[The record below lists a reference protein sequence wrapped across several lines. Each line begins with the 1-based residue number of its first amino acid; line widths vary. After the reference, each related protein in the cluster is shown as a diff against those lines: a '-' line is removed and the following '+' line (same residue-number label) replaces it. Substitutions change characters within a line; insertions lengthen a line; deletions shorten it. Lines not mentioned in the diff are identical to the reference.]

1 MTMLTFKSLTAVA
14 SASVLTLGLVLTAGA
29 PVHAAGVLTAP
40 EADWTGGQVT
50 CKVLEI
56 ILENELDYKVKRITM
71 PSGPGVRE
79 GIRSGDID
87 FACESWPSYDSTKE
101 KYITEYGG
109 DGSVAK
115 LGDAGIVGVSSYYVP
130 RYLVEGDG
138 AKAPDL
144 KTLADLNNYVDL
156 FKALETGDKGR
167 LIGCPTPA
175 WECEDGKRLELNDIN
190 FVAVEL
196 GAETAHWAEIQA
208 AYKRGEPFV
217 AYAWEPHWIHAALD
231 LVALELPAYSADT
244 WPATGWAEDV
254 TYNYGRPDLIDT
266 DPAAAKLII
275 NSFLS
280 NDVQAAMI
288 LEIDVDGRD
297 LDEVVQEWVDANE
310 ATWRKWLPG
319 DS

>member
-1 MTMLTFKSLTAVA
+1 MSTIRSLSVVA
-14 SASVLTLGLVLTAGA
+14 SAGAFVMALGLGA
-29 PVHAAGVLTAP
+29 PAQAQGVLTAP

-50 CKVLEI
+50 CKVIQI

-79 GIRSGDID
+79 GIRAGDID
-87 FACESWPSYDSTKE
+87 FACESWPAYDSTKE
-101 KYITEYGG
+101 KYVTEWGG

-130 RYLVEGDG
+130 RYLVEGPD

-144 KTLADLNNYVDL
+144 KTLADLNKYVDL

-175 WECEDGKRLELNDIN
+175 WECEDAKRLELNNIN

-208 AYKRGEPFV
+208 AYKRKEPFV

-231 LVALELPAYSADT
+231 LVALELPAFSAED
-244 WPATGWAEDV
+244 WPATGWGVDV

-275 NSFLS
+275 NSYLS
-280 NDVQAAMI
+280 NEEQADMI
-288 LEIDVDGRD
+288 LAIDVDGRD
-297 LDEVVQEWVDANE
+297 LDEVVQEWVAANE
-310 ATWRKWLPG
+310 ATWRKWLDG
-319 DS
+319 GS

>member
-1 MTMLTFKSLTAVA
+1 MYKLNSLAVTTAA
-14 SASVLTLGLVLTAGA
+14 GALALALTAGTQ
-29 PVHAAGVLTAP
+29 VQAAGVLTAP

-50 CKVLEI
+50 CKVIQI
-56 ILENELDYKVKRITM
+56 ILENELDYKVKRITI

-101 KYITEYGG
+101 KYVTEYGG
-109 DGSVAK
+109 DGTVAK
-115 LGDAGIVGVSSYYVP
+115 LGDVGIVGISSYYVP
-130 RYLVEGDG
+130 RYLVEGDD

-144 KTLADLNNYVDL
+144 KSLADLNKYVDL
-156 FKALETGDKGR
+156 FKALETGDKGK

-175 WECEDGKRLELNDIN
+175 WECEDGKRLELNNIN

-208 AYKRGEPFV
+208 AYKRKEPFV
-217 AYAWEPHWIHAALD
+217 AYAWEPHWIHATLD
-231 LVALELPAYSADT
+231 LVPLELAPFSGDA
-244 WPATGWAEDV
+244 WPATGWAEDIP
-254 TYNYGRPDLIDT
+254 YNYGRPNLMDT

-275 NSFLS
+275 NSTLS

-288 LEIDVDGRD
+288 LAIDVDGRD
-297 LDEVVQEWVDANE
+297 LDEVVEEWVAANE
-310 ATWRKWLPG
+310 AIWRPWLA
-319 DS
+319 D

>member
-1 MTMLTFKSLTAVA
+1 MFTFKSLATTA
-14 SASVLTLGLVLTAGA
+14 SAGVVAMGLALTTGT
-29 PVHAAGVLTAP
+29 PVQAAGVLTAP

-50 CKVLEI
+50 CKVLQI
-56 ILENELDYKVKRITM
+56 ILESELDYKVKRITM

-79 GIRSGDID
+79 GIRAGDLD

-101 KYITEYGG
+101 KYVTEFGG

-115 LGDAGIVGVSSYYVP
+115 LGDTGIVGVSSYYVP

-144 KTLADLNNYVDL
+144 KTLADLNKYVDL

-175 WECEDGKRLELNDIN
+175 WECEDSKRMELNDLN

-208 AYKRGEPFV
+208 AFKRGEPFV
-217 AYAWEPHWIHAALD
+217 AYAWEPHWIHASLD
-231 LVALELPAYSADT
+231 LVALELPAFSADA
-244 WPATGWAEDV
+244 WPATGWAEDIP
-254 TYNYGRPDLIDT
+254 YNYGRPDLIDT

-275 NSFLS
+275 NSTLS
-280 NDVQAAMI
+280 NEEQAAMI
-288 LEIDVDGRD
+288 LAIDVDGRD

-310 ATWRKWLPG
+310 ATWRPWL
-319 DS
+319 D

>member
-1 MTMLTFKSLTAVA
+1 MSTIKSLSVAA
-14 SASVLTLGLVLTAGA
+14 SAGALAMTLSVGTQVQAG
-29 PVHAAGVLTAP
+29 GVLTAP

-79 GIRSGDID
+79 GIRAGDID

-101 KYITEYGG
+101 KYVTEFGG

-115 LGDAGIVGVSSYYVP
+115 LGDTGIVGVSSYYVP
-130 RYLVEGDG
+130 RYLVEGEG

-144 KTLADLNNYVDL
+144 KTLADLNKYVDL

-175 WECEDGKRLELNDIN
+175 WECEDSKRLELNGIN

-217 AYAWEPHWIHAALD
+217 AYAWEPHWIHASLD
-231 LVALELPAYSADT
+231 LVALELPPFTADA
-244 WPATGWAEDV
+244 WPATGWAEDIP
-254 TYNYGRPDLIDT
+254 YNYGRPDLIDT

-275 NSFLS
+275 NSSLS
-280 NDVQAAMI
+280 NEVQAAMI
-288 LEIDVDGRD
+288 LAIDVDGRD
-297 LDEVVQEWVDANE
+297 IDEVVQEWVDANE
-310 ATWRKWLPG
+310 AVWRKWLPG
-319 DS
+319 GS

>member
-1 MTMLTFKSLTAVA
+1 MTLFKSLGAVVA
-14 SASVLTLGLVLTAGA
+14 AGA
-29 PVHAAGVLTAP
+29 ITLTMGFSAPAQAQGVLTAP

-50 CKVLEI
+50 CKVIQILLEDQ
-56 ILENELDYKVKRITM
+56 LHYKVKRITM

-87 FACESWPSYDSTKE
+87 FACESWPAYDSTKE

-130 RYLVEGDG
+130 RYLVEGPD
-138 AKAPDL
+138 ALAPDL
-144 KTLADLNNYVDL
+144 KTLADLNKYVDL
-156 FKALETGDKGR
+156 FKSLETGDKGR
-167 LIGCPTPA
+167 LIACPTPA
-175 WECEDGKRLELNDIN
+175 WECEDAKRLELNGIN

-208 AYKRGEPFV
+208 AYKRKEPFV

-231 LVALELPAYSADT
+231 LVALELPPYSAED
-244 WPATGWAEDV
+244 WPATGWGVDV
-254 TYNYGRPDLIDT
+254 TYNYGRPDLIET
-266 DPAAAKLII
+266 DPEAANLII
-275 NSFLS
+275 NSTLS
-280 NDVQAAMI
+280 NDEQAAMI
-288 LEIDVDGRD
+288 LAIDVDGRD

-310 ATWRKWLPG
+310 STWRTWLE
-319 DS
+319 SSS